1 MPNGKIYP
9 LTNDICF
16 KYIFSKAIILKDFL
30 NSFFL
35 FIGKKEKVVSV
46 KSNTEVELF
55 GSKYKHKVFYG
66 DILVLTNTE
75 SILSIEMYNHFE
87 KEEFNKSVSY
97 LTRIFSSQLERG
109 EEYQRVRKTIGI
121 NLMKGNYHYNNFYL
135 VNDYG
140 FINKLNYGGI
150 KDECLEM
157 YLIRLDLVKENVYNY
172 NEKRFIKWLKL
183 INAEGV
189 EEMKKIVEG
198 DEGMEQV
205 LKFMED
211 FLNDEEIR
219 NVYDKINDVEY
230 YAKKEGRAEGR
241 REGVIETAKNLLN
254 MNMKIE
260 DISKATGLGRQEIEV
275 LLSEHT

>member
-1 MPNGKIYP
+1 
-9 LTNDICF
+9 
-16 KYIFSKAIILKDFL
+16 
-30 NSFFL
+30 
-35 FIGKKEKVVSV
+35 
-46 KSNTEVELF
+46 
-55 GSKYKHKVFYG
+55 
-66 DILVLTNTE
+66 
-75 SILSIEMYNHFE
+75 
-87 KEEFNKSVSY
+87 
-97 LTRIFSSQLERG
+97 
-109 EEYQRVRKTIGI
+109 
-121 NLMKGNYHYNNFYL
+121 MKGNYHYNNFYL

-254 MNMKIE
+254 MNMKLE

>member
-109 EEYQRVRKTIGI
+109 ENYRKVKKTIGI
-121 NLMKGNYHYNNFYL
+121 NFMKGNYNFNNFYL

-140 FINKLNYGGI
+140 FVNKLNYGGI

-157 YLIRLDLVKENVYNY
+157 YLIRLDLVKEKVYND
-172 NEKRFIKWLKL
+172 NNKRFIKWLKL
-183 INAEGV
+183 INAECL
-189 EEMKKIVEG
+189 EEMRKIAKG
-198 DEGMEQV
+198 DEVMEQA
-205 LKFMED
+205 LKFMDE

-219 NVYDKINDVEY
+219 NIYDKINDVKY
-230 YAKKEGRAEGR
+230 YAKKEEK
-241 REGVIETAKNLLN
+241 EETAKNMLKKGFSL
-254 MNMKIE
+254 
-260 DISKATGLGRQEIEV
+260 QEISEITN
-275 LLSEHT
+275 LSTKEISDLKKQEI

>member
-1 MPNGKIYP
+1 MKTKMIIS
-9 LTNDICF
+9 LTDDICF
-16 KYIFSKAIILKDFL
+16 KYIFSKEEILKDFL
-30 NSFFL
+30 NSFFE
-35 FIGKKEKVVSV
+35 FMGKKEKVVST
-46 KSNTEVELF
+46 KSNTEAELF

-66 DILVLTNTE
+66 DILVYTNTG
-75 SILSIEMYNHFE
+75 SILSIEMYNKFQ
-87 KEEFNKSVSY
+87 KEEFNKSISY

-241 REGVIETAKNLLN
+241 REGVIETAKN
-254 MNMKIE
+254 MIE
-260 DISKATGLGRQEIEV
+260 DNVNISDIKKYTGLTIQEIES
-275 LLSEHT
+275 LTNN

>member
-1 MPNGKIYP
+1 MKTKMIIS
-9 LTNDICF
+9 LTDDICF
-16 KYIFSKAIILKDFL
+16 KYIFSKEEILKDFL
-30 NSFFL
+30 NSFFE
-35 FIGKKEKVVSV
+35 FMGKKEKGVSI
-46 KSNTEVELF
+46 KSNTEAELF

-66 DILVLTNTE
+66 DILVYTNTG
-75 SILSIEMYNHFE
+75 SILSIEMYNKFQ
-87 KEEFNKSVSY
+87 KEEFNKSISY

-254 MNMKIE
+254 MNMKLE

>member
-1 MPNGKIYP
+1 
-9 LTNDICF
+9 
-16 KYIFSKAIILKDFL
+16 
-30 NSFFL
+30 
-35 FIGKKEKVVSV
+35 
-46 KSNTEVELF
+46 
-55 GSKYKHKVFYG
+55 
-66 DILVLTNTE
+66 
-75 SILSIEMYNHFE
+75 
-87 KEEFNKSVSY
+87 
-97 LTRIFSSQLERG
+97 
-109 EEYQRVRKTIGI
+109 
-121 NLMKGNYHYNNFYL
+121 MKGNYHYNNFYL

-241 REGVIETAKNLLN
+241 REGVIETAKNMLKKGFDPVEVADITNLS
-254 MNMKIE
+254 IE
-260 DISKATGLGRQEIEV
+260 KVNSLK
-275 LLSEHT
+275 

>member
-1 MPNGKIYP
+1 MKTKMIIS
-9 LTNDICF
+9 LTDDICF
-16 KYIFSKAIILKDFL
+16 KYIFSKEEILKDFL
-30 NSFFL
+30 NSFFE
-35 FIGKKEKVVSV
+35 FMGKKEKVVSI
-46 KSNTEVELF
+46 KSNTEAELF

-66 DILVLTNTE
+66 DILVYTNTG
-75 SILSIEMYNHFE
+75 SILSIEMYNKFQ
-87 KEEFNKSVSY
+87 KEEFNKSISY

-189 EEMKKIVEG
+189 IEMKKIVEG

-230 YAKKEGRAEGR
+230 YAKKEGR
-241 REGVIETAKNLLN
+241 REGVIETAKNMLKKGFDPVEVADITNLS
-254 MNMKIE
+254 IE
-260 DISKATGLGRQEIEV
+260 KVNSLK
-275 LLSEHT
+275 